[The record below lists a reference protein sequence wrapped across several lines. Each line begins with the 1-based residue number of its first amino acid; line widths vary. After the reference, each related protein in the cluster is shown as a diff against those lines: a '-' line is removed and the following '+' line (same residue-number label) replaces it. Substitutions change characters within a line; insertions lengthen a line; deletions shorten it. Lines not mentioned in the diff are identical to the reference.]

1 MLPLE
6 QKIFFYAVAGG
17 IFLLI
22 LRLVRRRKL
31 RENYTLLW
39 LFISLMLVVIVY
51 RYDVLVKI
59 STSLKAYPTSMLMFC
74 GMIALLLLVLQL
86 SLMTS
91 LQATQIKNL
100 AQKLAII
107 EHNSK
112 VSIKKKKKR

>member
-1 MLPLE
+1 MIPIE
-6 QKIFFYAVAGG
+6 QKLFFYLVAGG

-22 LRLVRRRKL
+22 LSQVRKRRL

-39 LFISLMLVVIVY
+39 LFISFMLVIIVY
-51 RYDVLVKI
+51 KYDVLANI
-59 STSLKAYPTSMLMFC
+59 AYSLKANPTSLLMFC

-100 AQKLAII
+100 AQKLAIV
-107 EHNSK
+107 EQNSK
-112 VSIKKKKKR
+112 VSIKKRKKR